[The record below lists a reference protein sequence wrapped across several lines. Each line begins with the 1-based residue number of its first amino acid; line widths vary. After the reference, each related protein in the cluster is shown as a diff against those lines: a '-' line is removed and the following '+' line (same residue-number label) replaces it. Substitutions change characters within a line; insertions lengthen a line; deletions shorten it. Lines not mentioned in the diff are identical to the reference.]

1 MNIKQFRIICK
12 VSSVLLK
19 LTAACMTIVVIT
31 SLFTYF
37 FTDRNIWFN
46 LTIPDFTFY
55 NAMRGPME
63 ETDRQM
69 AALIELPFTS
79 LLGIYI
85 FWKGSQLFKYLSEG
99 HSPFVF
105 EFAQSI
111 KRLGIILILSDIL
124 LPLFRSL
131 LVTIIMEGS
140 YYLIVGVGSSLVI
153 GLILYA
159 VSEIFNYG
167 IELQKLSDETV

>member
-1 MNIKQFRIICK
+1 
-12 VSSVLLK
+12 
-19 LTAACMTIVVIT
+19 
-31 SLFTYF
+31 
-37 FTDRNIWFN
+37 
-46 LTIPDFTFY
+46 
-55 NAMRGPME
+55 
-63 ETDRQM
+63 
-69 AALIELPFTS
+69 
-79 LLGIYI
+79 
-85 FWKGSQLFKYLSEG
+85 
-99 HSPFVF
+99 VF